1 VIYIKITVFWD
12 VTPYSLVD
20 GRHHIYRT
28 TWNLN
33 FKLKHTQG
41 CSRALLNW
49 KIFLSQASRNF
60 KKSITLMK
68 NKSNGL
74 QLCNLTYL

>member
-28 TWNLN
+28 TWNL
-33 FKLKHTQG
+33 TQG
-41 CSRALLNW
+41 CSRAFLNW
-49 KIFLSQASRNF
+49 KIFLTVRQAVIL
-60 KKSITLMK
+60 KKV
-68 NKSNGL
+68 
-74 QLCNLTYL
+74 